1 MSNRRDDDLA
11 YGDYHGQEGGGGEGD
26 RGLIGDVGRRFF
38 GGKKENTQQQQSSS
52 NQGGGM
58 SFFNKLH
65 DPLHGFVSD
74 LKDAISGKED
84 SQNKPPHGGVE
95 QQGGQAPQPGQEYH
109 SEHRFLSFAPERH
122 GNETKWYVDG
132 CSYMY
137 AVSLAL
143 ERAKESIWILD
154 WWLSPE
160 LYLRRPPAKN
170 QQYRLDRMLH
180 AAAERGVKVNIIV
193 YKEVTQALTR
203 KLLNPTLPNYLH
215 SLLPSS
221 TDRFTHSL
229 TRLGLDVIFKS
240 LEVWEETD
248 PLIAPPITVSSA
260 HTKHNLEE
268 LHPNI
273 GVFRH
278 PDHLPDAAVLQSSF
292 LSSLQNMSFTPAK
305 LAQLPGDGL
314 KAIYGAHN
322 GTVMFWAHHEKLCLI
337 DGQTAFMGG
346 LDLCYGRWDTNQHA
360 IADAHPGNVDR
371 IVFPGQDFNN
381 ARMLDF
387 NDVTNWE
394 NNKLDRTESSRMGW
408 SDVALCLG
416 GPVVQ
421 DLRTH
426 FAQRWNFI
434 YDEKYSKKATR
445 YSRIPDTGSGA
456 QQGGVYPPPSQ
467 QRGLEGEEDGQ
478 RGFGGDEDGERGLF
492 GHGHGGGLRQ
502 KLQSK
507 ISQYGHE
514 EGSYQGTQQSHSE
527 HSSQQGGADC
537 QITRSSAKWSHNLI
551 ATEHSIQNAYVEIIR
566 DSKHFVYIENQ
577 FFITAT
583 GEQQKP
589 IKNQIGA
596 AMVERIIRAAR
607 NGEKYKMMIMIPAV
621 PAFAGDLKLDGALGT
636 RAIMEFQYDSI
647 NRGGHSIYE
656 EIARAGVNPMD
667 YIRFYNLRSYDR
679 INGSKVMRE
688 AEERSGVSYT
698 QAQEGY
704 DATHDNARDYQA
716 YRPPPTA
723 EYGVYELDGSSGG
736 APAQNQQYDAGPQS
750 QGNPNDYDRYQHEAA
765 KIGGRQGLGDGRW
778 DTVSECYMLGGEDI
792 RNVPWEG
799 GAMDEMDAFVSEEL
813 YIHSKLLIAD
823 DQTVICGSANL
834 NDRSQLGDHDSE
846 IAVIIRDPD
855 SIESY
860 MDGRPWRASKFASS
874 LRREIFRKHLGLLK
888 PQDMEHPDPNYEPV
902 GIPNVYDWGSNED
915 RQVADPLSDEFQNLW
930 NWRANTNTQAFGKLF
945 HPVPSDEV
953 RNWKQYDEYY
963 SRFFGQDE
971 KAKENKKPSLYKWGH
986 VVAENFSQ
994 GEQGVREVKEVLSTI
1009 KGTLVE
1015 MPLLFLKEEDIA
1027 QEGMGL
1033 NAITEELY
1041 T

>member
-11 YGDYHGQEGGGGEGD
+11 YGDYYGQGGGEGD
-26 RGLIGDVGRRFF
+26 RGLVGDMGRRFF

-52 NQGGGM
+52 NQGGSM
-58 SFFNKLH
+58 SFFDKLH

-74 LKDAISGKED
+74 LKDAISGKEG
-84 SQNKPPHGGVE
+84 SQNKPPQGGVQ
-95 QQGGQAPQPGQEYH
+95 QQGAQAPPQPGQEYH
-109 SEHRFLSFAPERH
+109 SEHRFMSFAPERH
-122 GNETKWYVDG
+122 GNDTKWYVDG

-170 QQYRLDRMLH
+170 QQYRVDRMLH

-193 YKEVTQALTR
+193 YKEVTQALT
-203 KLLNPTLPNYLH
+203 L
-215 SLLPSS
+215 
-221 TDRFTHSL
+221 
-229 TRLGLDVIFKS
+229 
-240 LEVWEETD
+240 
-248 PLIAPPITVSSA
+248 SSA
-260 HTKHNLEE
+260 HTKHALEA

-322 GTVMFWAHHEKLCLI
+322 GTVMYWAHHEKLCLI
-337 DGQTAFMGG
+337 DGQIAFMGG

-387 NDVTNWE
+387 ADVPNWE
-394 NNKLDRTESSRMGW
+394 NNKLDRSVSSRMGW
-408 SDVALCLG
+408 SDVALCLA

-445 YSRIPDTGSGA
+445 YSRIPDTSSGA
-456 QQGGVYPPPSQ
+456 QQGGVYPPPPIQ
-467 QRGLEGEEDGQ
+467 QRGFENEEGQ
-478 RGFGGDEDGERGLF
+478 RGFGDDDRNEYGERGLF
-492 GHGHGGGLRQ
+492 SHGEGGGLRQ
-502 KLQSK
+502 KLYNKVNQG
-507 ISQYGHE
+507 YHE
-514 EGSYQGTQQSHSE
+514 FEQHHGQHQDFQQSHAE
-527 HSSQQGGADC
+527 HSAQKGGADC
-537 QITRSSAKWSHNLI
+537 QITRSSAKWSHDLI
-551 ATEHSIQNAYVEIIR
+551 ATEHSIQNAYCEIIR

-583 GEQQKP
+583 GDLQKP
-589 IKNQIGA
+589 IKNKIGA

-607 NGEKYKMMIMIPAV
+607 NGEKYKMIVMIPAV
-621 PAFAGDLKLDGALGT
+621 PAFAGDLKLDEALGT

-656 EIARAGVNPMD
+656 EIARAGFNPMD

-679 INGSKVMRE
+679 INASQVMRE
-688 AEERSGVSYT
+688 AEQRSGVSYS
-698 QAQEGY
+698 QAQEGF
-704 DATHDNARDYQA
+704 DAAHEGDRGYQA

-723 EYGVYELDGSSGG
+723 EYGVYEMDGSSSRPPG
-736 APAQNQQYDAGPQS
+736 QQQQYDSGPQG
-750 QGNPNDYDRYQHEAA
+750 QGRPSDYDRYQQEAT

-778 DTVSECYMLGGEDI
+778 DTVSECYMLNGADI

-799 GAMDEMDAFVSEEL
+799 SAADEMDAFVSEEL

-823 DQTVICGSANL
+823 DQIVICGSANL

-846 IAVIIRDPD
+846 IAVIIQDPD
-855 SIESY
+855 SVDSY

-888 PQDMEHPDPNYEPV
+888 PQDMERPDPNYEPV
-902 GIPNVYDWGSNED
+902 GVPNVYDWGSNED

-930 NWRANTNTQAFGKLF
+930 TWRANINTQAFGKVF
-945 HPVPSDEV
+945 HPVPSDNV
-953 RNWKQYDEYY
+953 KNWKEYDAFY
-963 SRFFGQDE
+963 SRFFGQDQ
-971 KAKENKKPSLYKWGH
+971 KAKEQKKPSLYKWGH

-994 GEQGVREVKEVLSTI
+994 GEQGVREVKEILSTI
-1009 KGTLVE
+1009 KGNLVE

-1027 QEGMGL
+1027 KEGVGL
-1033 NAITEELY
+1033 NALTEELY

>member
-1 MSNRRDDDLA
+1 MSRRDDDLA
-11 YGDYHGQEGGGGEGD
+11 YGEYHEQEGQEGD
-26 RGLIGDVGRRFF
+26 RGLIGDMGRRFGF
-38 GGKKENTQQQQSSS
+38 GRKENNQPQSSSS
-52 NQGGGM
+52 NQGSGGM
-58 SFFNKLH
+58 SFFKKLH

-74 LKDAISGKED
+74 LKDAISGD
-84 SQNKPPHGGVE
+84 DNAQKPPADTY
-95 QQGGQAPQPGQEYH
+95 QQTGEPHATQEYH
-109 SEHRFLSFAPERH
+109 QQHRFLSFAPERH
-122 GNETKWYVDG
+122 GNDIKWYVDG

-137 AVSLAL
+137 AVSIAL

-170 QQYRLDRMLH
+170 QQYRVDRLLH

-193 YKEVTQALTR
+193 YKEVTQALT
-203 KLLNPTLPNYLH
+203 L
-215 SLLPSS
+215 
-221 TDRFTHSL
+221 
-229 TRLGLDVIFKS
+229 
-240 LEVWEETD
+240 
-248 PLIAPPITVSSA
+248 SSA
-260 HTKHNLEE
+260 HTKHHLED

-292 LSSLQNMSFTPAK
+292 FASMKNMSFTPAA

-314 KAIYGAHN
+314 KAIYGAHE
-322 GTVMFWAHHEKLCLI
+322 GTVMYWAHHEKLCLI
-337 DGQTAFMGG
+337 DGHTAFMGG

-360 IADAHPGNVDR
+360 IADAHPGNMDR

-387 NDVTNWE
+387 QDVTHWE
-394 NNKLDRTESSRMGW
+394 NNKLDRTQSSRMGW
-408 SDVALCLG
+408 SDVALCLS

-426 FAQRWNFI
+426 FSQRWNFI

-445 YSRIPDTGSGA
+445 YARLPDTSSGA
-456 QQGGVYPPPSQ
+456 QQGGVHSPPMQ
-467 QRGLEGEEDGQ
+467 QRGHEGEEEGE
-478 RGFGGDEDGERGLF
+478 RGFGRDDGEEGERGLF
-492 GHGHGGGLRQ
+492 GRGEHLRQ
-502 KLQSK
+502 KMQSRFD
-507 ISQYGHE
+507 QYGQGHE
-514 EGSYQGTQQSHSE
+514 SHHGHQQSHAE
-527 HSSQQGGADC
+527 HSSQSGGVDC
-537 QITRSSAKWSHNLI
+537 QIARSSAKWSHNLVK
-551 ATEHSIQNAYVEIIR
+551 TEHSIQNAYCEIIR
-566 DSKHFVYIENQ
+566 NSKHFVYIENQ

-583 GEQQKP
+583 GDQQKP
-589 IKNQIGA
+589 IKNQVGA
-596 AMVERIIRAAR
+596 AIVERIVRAAR
-607 NGEKYKMMIMIPAV
+607 NGEKYKMIVMIPAV
-621 PAFAGDLKLDGALGT
+621 PAFAGDLKLDEALGT

-656 EIARAGVNPMD
+656 EIAKAGFNPMD

-679 INGSKVMRE
+679 INSSQIMRE
-688 AEERSGVSYT
+688 AEERSGVSYN

-704 DATHDNARDYQA
+704 DAAHDNARDYQA
-716 YRPPPTA
+716 YRPPPTQ
-723 EYGVYELDGSSGG
+723 EYGVYEMEGSGSR
-736 APAQNQQYDAGPQS
+736 PQQEYDAGPQS
-750 QGNPNDYDRYQHEAA
+750 QGRRSDYDRYQQEAV

-799 GAMDEMDAFVSEEL
+799 SAEAEMDAFVSEEL

-823 DQTVICGSANL
+823 DQIVICGSANL

-846 IAVIIRDPD
+846 IAIIIQDPKPVD
-855 SIESY
+855 SY
-860 MDGRPWRASKFASS
+860 MDGRPWRASEFAAS

-888 PQDMEHPDPNYEPV
+888 PQNMEHPDANFQPIGVPNQ
-902 GIPNVYDWGSNED
+902 YDWGSHED
-915 RQVADPLSDEFQNLW
+915 RQVVDPLSDDFQNLW
-930 NWRANTNTQAFGKLF
+930 NWRAHTNTQAFGKVF

-953 RNWKQYDEYY
+953 KNWKQYDSYY
-963 SRFFGQDE
+963 SRFFGQDQ
-971 KAKENKKPSLYKWGH
+971 KAKENKKPSMYKWGH
-986 VVAENFSQ
+986 VVAENFSE

-1027 QEGMGL
+1027 QEGVGL
-1033 NAITEELY
+1033 NALTEEIY